1 MNYIEAR
8 EKLRE
13 AKRQALANSCN
24 IKVGRREL
32 EVALDVLSK
41 PDMREKVKEYISE
54 LDAEIDR
61 CNREMEE
68 LESDETVIDEVRD
81 KVELC
86 NITRIQTLTDV
97 KNDLQGRL
105 EELV

>member
-1 MNYIEAR
+1 MDYIEAR

-13 AKRQALANSCN
+13 AKREALANSCN

-32 EVALDVLSK
+32 EVAIEALSK
-41 PDMREKVKEYISE
+41 PDMRQKVKEYISE

-61 CNREMEE
+61 CHKLAEQNMNDGAHE
-68 LESDETVIDEVRD
+68 LAEIMMARVKTLNEVR
-81 KVELC
+81 
-86 NITRIQTLTDV
+86 
-97 KNDLQGRL
+97 NDLQSRL

>member
-1 MNYIEAR
+1 MNYTEAR
-8 EKLRE
+8 DKLRE
-13 AKRQALANSCN
+13 AKCEAIANSSN

-32 EVALDVLSK
+32 EVAIEALSK

-54 LDAEIDR
+54 LEVEIERCHKLAEQ
-61 CNREMEE
+61 NMNVTE
-68 LESDETVIDEVRD
+68 LMMVRT
-81 KVELC
+81 E
-86 NITRIQTLTDV
+86 TLTEV